1 MRCEICQAQKDKII
15 KSQLDVDPT
24 KDSLIVANS
33 KRVVT
38 GSRGGW
44 VVGWGAIGQFS
55 YAGRT
60 TPRRLAW
67 HGVHS
72 QWHCEVQL
80 NIF

>member
-38 GSRGGW
+38 GSRGRLGCRL
-44 VVGWGAIGQFS
+44 GS
-55 YAGRT
+55 YW
-60 TPRRLAW
+60 P
-67 HGVHS
+67 V
-72 QWHCEVQL
+72 
-80 NIF
+80 